1 MLYYTEKTNIEL
13 RSNYAVQR
21 DSSNNLVE
29 HTDGTVVGICMS
41 CFEIQDTNPV
51 FYESKIYVSG
61 GGGQSMI
68 LNSNWSGLL
77 TRFEFVN
84 GKVEPV
90 DTGGS
95 GWLVPEYPQVNKNAG
110 DIVSGVIYR

>member
-13 RSNYAVQR
+13 RTNYAVQR
-21 DSSNNLVE
+21 DANGNLVE
-29 HTDGTVVGICMS
+29 HTDGTVTGVCIRCAEMG
-41 CFEIQDTNPV
+41 DTDPT
-51 FYESKIYVSG
+51 FYESKIYVAG
-61 GGGQSMI
+61 GGGQSMV

-84 GKVEPV
+84 GKVEPIAS
-90 DTGGS
+90 GGS
-95 GWLVPEYPQVNKNAG
+95 GWLVPEYPQISKNAG